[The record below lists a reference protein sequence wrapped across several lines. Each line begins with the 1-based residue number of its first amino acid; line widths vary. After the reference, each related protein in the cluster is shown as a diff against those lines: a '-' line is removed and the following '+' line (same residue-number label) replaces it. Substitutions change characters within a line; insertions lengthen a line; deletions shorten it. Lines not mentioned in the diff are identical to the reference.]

1 MAHIIENESYGDAHA
16 AFKAYLEDVK
26 KMEHPVVAK
35 SVADAHAQLVA
46 AARTMSKKCKEHGVW
61 TYGIFAVILL
71 PAGDIARELK
81 QSARDLMDLVSGNWL
96 EVFNDEPDKYGNVYE
111 SEWNVHDGVC
121 GVPYI
126 CMEIETRLD
135 WCNVTDD

>member
-26 KMEHPVVAK
+26 KMEQPVVAK
-35 SVADAHAQLVA
+35 SLSDAYAQLVA
-46 AARTMSKKCKEHGVW
+46 AARTMSKKSKEHGLC

-71 PAGDIARELK
+71 PTDDLARKLGE
-81 QSARDLMDLVSGNWL
+81 SARDLMDMVSGNWG
-96 EVFNDEPDKYGNVYE
+96 EVFDGQTDKYGNKYE
-111 SEWNVHDGVC
+111 SEWNVHHGVC

-126 CMEIETRLD
+126 CMEIEITLD
-135 WCNVTDD
+135 WNNVTDD